1 MQENYNPK
9 LIEKKIQDEWAAS
22 KTFKASINKRKK
34 FYCLSMFP
42 YPSGNLHIGHVRNYT
57 ISDVL
62 ARFHRM
68 QGENVL
74 HPIGWDAFGLPAEN
88 AAIQNQSSPK
98 EWTNKNIENM
108 RNQLKSLGFSYDWDR
123 EISTCSEDYYKWE
136 QWFFI
141 KLFKKQLVYKKES
154 LVNWDPVDNT
164 VLANEQ
170 VIDGKGWRSGAEV
183 EKKKISQ
190 WFLKTTSYSKQLLSD
205 LKELEGFWP
214 ENVLT
219 MQKNWIGESSGAELF
234 FKIATSN
241 HIINV
246 FTTRPDTLYGV
257 TFIALA
263 ADHAFIEK
271 CDDNVK
277 NFAKELLLSK
287 DKDEKT
293 SSKKISKGIFTNF
306 YAIHPITGK
315 KVPIWIA
322 NYILTGYGTG
332 AVMGVPAHD
341 ERDYNFAKK
350 YNLEI
355 IKVITKDGNNDE
367 LYVGEG
373 FLINSNE
380 FNNLDNIS
388 ASKSIV
394 SLITEMKIGKQVKN
408 YKIRDWGISRQ
419 RYWGCPIP
427 IIYREDGEILTVDE
441 NDLPIKLPDDI
452 DFSSPGNPLENH
464 PTWKYTKCPI
474 TGMKAIRETDTLDT
488 FFESSWYQSRFCS
501 PKDNH
506 NMIGEEANYWL
517 PVDIYIG
524 GIEHAVLHLLYA
536 RFFHKLLRDEGMLKS
551 NEPFKSL
558 VTQGMV
564 LKDGA
569 KMSKSKGNTVDPN
582 SLIQKYGADTV
593 RLFVIFAAPV
603 ENSLEWSDHGVEG
616 SFKFLNK
623 LWGVGFKI
631 KNYNKDIK
639 NYNLDD
645 EKKLKIITNKA
656 IAKVTDDYGKRLS
669 LNTIVSTCMEL
680 LNSIV
685 NSLQQNNIRYEV
697 ILSVYKSLILLL
709 NPITPHICKEL
720 SAHLNILEI
729 DNDISWPIIDQNFL
743 KDDKNL
749 IVIQINGKVRKKIE
763 IESDIDQEKLEA
775 YIFSLEEVIKYTNG
789 KEIKKIIYIKNKL
802 VNIVVK

>member
-1 MQENYNPK
+1 M
-9 LIEKKIQDEWAAS
+9 
-22 KTFKASINKRKK
+22 
-34 FYCLSMFP
+34 
-42 YPSGNLHIGHVRNYT
+42 
-57 ISDVL
+57 
-62 ARFHRM
+62 
-68 QGENVL
+68 

-88 AAIQNQSSPK
+88 AIKSIGWDAFGLPAENAAFQNQSSPK

-219 MQKNWIGESSGAELF
+219 MQKNWIGESSGAEVF
-234 FKIATSN
+234 FEIANNN

-263 ADHAFIEK
+263 ADHDFIEK
-271 CDDNVK
+271 CDENIK
-277 NFAKELLLSK
+277 NFAKEILLSK

-293 SSKKISKGIFTNF
+293 SSKKITKGIFTNF
-306 YAIHPITGK
+306 YAIHPITEK

-355 IKVITKDGNNDE
+355 IKVITKDGNDDE
-367 LYVGEG
+367 VYVGEG
-373 FLINSNE
+373 SLINSNE

-394 SLITEMKIGKQVKN
+394 SLITKMKIGKQVKN

-441 NDLPIKLPDDI
+441 NNLPIKLPEDI

-464 PTWKYTKCPI
+464 PTWKYTKCPK

-631 KNYNKDIK
+631 KNYNKDII

-685 NSLQQNNIRYEV
+685 NSLQHNNIRYEV
-697 ILSVYKSLILLL
+697 ILGTYKSLILLL

-729 DNDISWPIIDQNFL
+729 DKDKSWPIIDQNFI

-749 IVIQINGKVRKKIE
+749 IVVQINGKVRKKL
-763 IESDIDQEKLEA
+763 K
-775 YIFSLEEVIKYTNG
+775 
-789 KEIKKIIYIKNKL
+789 
-802 VNIVVK
+802 